1 VLPTRKAIKDI
12 FDGLLGREVSM
23 TDGDRVVLD
32 GERGLLPVVASYVD
46 DHNRLAT
53 VAVMDFKLAAFVGA
67 ALGLVPVG
75 AAEDAIA
82 DKDLYPNLLENTA
95 EVLNV
100 LAAPI
105 GDASPVH
112 QRLFETFEPGRGLPA
127 DVAQWAATIGVR
139 EDVKIDVPGYGAG
152 NLSIVT
158 TLA

>member
-1 VLPTRKAIKDI
+1 MLPTRKAIKDI

-46 DHNRLAT
+46 DHNRLSSVAT
-53 VAVMDFKLAAFVGA
+53 MDFKLAAYAGA
-67 ALGLVPVG
+67 ALGLVPLGG
-75 AAEDAIA
+75 AEASIED
-82 DKDLYPNLLENTA
+82 KELFPNLFENTC
-95 EVLNV
+95 ELLNV
-100 LAAPI
+100 LASPI

-127 DVAQWAATIGVR
+127 DVAQWAATLGVR
-139 EDVKIDVPGYGAG
+139 EDVKIDIPGYGAG
-152 NLSIVT
+152 NLSIIT